1 MDLKNFPWEMLL
13 LGYPVLLLALTV
25 HESAHAWTAEK
36 FGDSTARNMGR
47 VSLNPIVHMDIFGT
61 VLFPIFAM
69 ITGFPLIG
77 WAKPVPVN
85 SRFLNNPSR
94 DNMFISLAGPFSNI
108 LLALSLFL
116 LLVVLSV
123 SGILYSL
130 PVEIFKPLRII
141 LNFGVLINVLLAIFN
156 MIPVPPLDGS
166 HVLEHFLPYPWAEK
180 YEMIKPYGFLIIL
193 VLFYAGLFRLLIMP
207 VWSVLSVV
215 LAMF

>member
-36 FGDSTARNMGR
+36 FGDSTARDMGR

-85 SRFLNNPSR
+85 PRFLHNPSR

-108 LLALSLFL
+108 LLAIALFVLLALLSM
-116 LLVVLSV
+116 
-123 SGILYSL
+123 SGLLYSL
-130 PVEIFKPLRII
+130 PVEVFKPLRII
-141 LNFGVLINVLLAIFN
+141 LSFGVLINVLLAIFN

-166 HVLEHFLPYPWAEK
+166 HVLEHFLPYQWAQK

-193 VLFYAGLFRLLIMP
+193 VLFYAGLFRLIIMP
-207 VWSVLSVV
+207 VWNVLSVV

>member
-1 MDLKNFPWEMLL
+1 MDLKNFPWQMLL

-25 HESAHAWTAEK
+25 HETAHAWTAEK

-85 SRFLNNPSR
+85 TRFLQHPSR
-94 DNMFISLAGPFSNI
+94 DNMFISLAGPVSNV
-108 LLALSLFL
+108 LLALGMFL
-116 LLVVLSV
+116 LLVFLSLSGLLDALPLSV
-123 SGILYSL
+123 KEPVHIILYY
-130 PVEIFKPLRII
+130 
-141 LNFGVLINVLLAIFN
+141 GVLINVLLAIFN
-156 MIPVPPLDGS
+156 LIPVPPLDGS
-166 HVLEHFLPYPWAEK
+166 HVLEHFLPYRWAEK

-207 VWSVLSVV
+207 VWNVLSVI